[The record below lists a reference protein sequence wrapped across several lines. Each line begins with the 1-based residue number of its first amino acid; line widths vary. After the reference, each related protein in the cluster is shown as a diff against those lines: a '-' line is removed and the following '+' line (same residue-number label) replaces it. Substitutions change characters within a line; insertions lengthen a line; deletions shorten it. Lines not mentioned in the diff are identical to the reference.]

1 MYERWIMLEF
11 TEGKPTLQAK
21 TSVRWQLQQN
31 PGERDSG
38 LRLTVAVWVERI
50 KCFRDNQRGNQLESI
65 TLGDK
70 RLRGIQGARSSD
82 AVNFDADTEMWHA
95 GQGKGLGERP

>member
-1 MYERWIMLEF
+1 MYERWIMLEL

-50 KCFRDNQRGNQLESI
+50 I